1 MLAEVIHQALLVYFW
16 FLVLQFLSGNEE
28 VTSKMQ
34 KEGKFKKFKY
44 REVEF
49 PTSLCCI
56 SIPLAKRLCKFC
68 I

>member
-34 KEGKFKKFKY
+34 KEEKVKY
-44 REVEF
+44 REVKL
-49 PTSLCCI
+49 PILLCCI
-56 SIPLAKRLCKFC
+56 SIPLVKRLCKFC